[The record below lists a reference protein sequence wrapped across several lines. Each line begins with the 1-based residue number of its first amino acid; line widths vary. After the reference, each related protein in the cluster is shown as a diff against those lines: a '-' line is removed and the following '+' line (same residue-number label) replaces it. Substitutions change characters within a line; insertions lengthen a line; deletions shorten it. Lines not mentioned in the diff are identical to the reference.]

1 MKKSMQWFNRNTQQA
16 VMSKASLI
24 PVLIRTGTTTK
35 SGIEQS
41 TKKLG
46 QNVFIVGESLVGSK
60 DCVGG
65 VR

>member
-1 MKKSMQWFNRNTQQA
+1 MRKSMQWFNRNTQQA
-16 VMSKASLI
+16 VMSKASVL

-41 TKKLG
+41 TKKPG

-65 VR
+65 TR